1 MDDDFTPLATVVVP
15 ARRMMRDR
23 LDTKYNITN
32 EEWGM
37 HFSIGNAGV
46 FFRSNPKIRTNA
58 DGLAAH
64 EWRAIINNNGTTND
78 GVFGRAAR
86 ARLFAPASVE
96 GPLLRLQRMSSGQF
110 AFARR
115 LRERC
120 DDVFGVG
127 KSALFFFFF
136 LWVVEQ

>member
-1 MDDDFTPLATVVVP
+1 
-15 ARRMMRDR
+15 
-23 LDTKYNITN
+23 
-32 EEWGM
+32 M

-64 EWRAIINNNGTTND
+64 EWRAINNGTTNT

-110 AFARR
+110 ARARR

-120 DDVFGVG
+120 DDDVVFGVG
-127 KSALFFFFF
+127 KSALFFFFR
-136 LWVVEQ
+136 VVEQ

>member
-64 EWRAIINNNGTTND
+64 EWRAINNDTTNT

-110 AFARR
+110 AFVARR

-120 DDVFGVG
+120 DDVVFHGVG
-127 KSALFFFFF
+127 KSALFFFFR
-136 LWVVEQ
+136 VVEQ